1 MQQVEQRAKWTQS
14 RVLLMCALPAAL
26 SVAGVG
32 LAECVPLD
40 AVWGHLVHAIG
51 WMAPRWLMLL
61 TPLWCLRVGLASGRR
76 WLPAVVGLLALPL
89 AGMPLGEPP
98 AQGLRVLVGNVNAYT
113 AEPEGL
119 AAAIARTRAD
129 VVIQV
134 EARAFDIPGYTLVAD
149 NRHDVLPRPSYV
161 SAVFCRQGI
170 ACEGAVSEQFGS
182 RTKKMPVALARLPDG
197 VCVFGMH
204 APPPVPLDATGL
216 QPHMERVASYV
227 EEGMMVRP
235 WGPCRRGDPV
245 VIAGDLNAVPG
256 SWATRALS
264 DTGLRDHLA
273 YWGLFALS
281 WPFGGDILT
290 FPVFQLDHLY
300 AGPVQLSG
308 VELLRLPGA
317 DHRAILMTVAANPVE

>member
-1 MQQVEQRAKWTQS
+1 MQQAKQHAKWS
-14 RVLLMCALPAAL
+14 HPRVLLMCALPAAL
-26 SVAGVG
+26 SLVGVG
-32 LAECVPLD
+32 LAECVPSD

-61 TPLWCLRVGLASGRR
+61 TPFWCLRVSLASGRR
-76 WLPAVVGLLALPL
+76 WAPAVVSLLALPL
-89 AGMPLGEPP
+89 VGLPLGEASGP
-98 AQGLRVLVGNVNAYT
+98 GLRVLVGNVNAYT

-119 AAAIARTRAD
+119 AAAIAETRAD

-134 EARAFDIPGYTLVAD
+134 EARAFEIPGYTLIAD
-149 NRHDVLPRPSYV
+149 NRGDVLPRPSHA
-161 SAVFCRQGI
+161 SAVFCRQGV

-182 RTKKMPVALARLPDG
+182 RKKKMPVALARLPDG

-227 EEGMMVRP
+227 NEGVMARP
-235 WGPCRRGDPV
+235 WGPCQRGDPV
-245 VIAGDLNAVPG
+245 VIAGDFNAVPG

-264 DTGLRDHLA
+264 ATGLRDHLA
-273 YWGLFALS
+273 HWGLFALS

-290 FPVFQLDHLY
+290 FPVFQLDHLFV
-300 AGPVQLSG
+300 GQVHISG
-308 VELLRLPGA
+308 VEFLRLPGA
-317 DHRAILMTVAANPVE
+317 DHRAILMTVAANSNE